1 MFKWWWIALLVAV
14 ADQVSKHLALTHL
27 QDGDIAVAPFLNFIL
42 AFNPGAAFGFLSDAG
57 GWQNAFFV
65 AIAIAVAIAIVFML
79 RQLKPGQT
87 HIAVAL
93 MLVLGGAV
101 GNVIDRFRFG
111 HVVDFIDF
119 YIGSWHWY
127 TFNIAD
133 AAITIGAIVLA
144 LDAFGVRFGRRL
156 PRAAD

>member
-1 MFKWWWIALLVAV
+1 MFKWWWLAVVVAM
-14 ADQVSKHLALTHL
+14 ADQASKYFALTRL
-27 QDGDIAVAPFLNFIL
+27 QDGDVAVAPFLNFIL
-42 AFNPGAAFGFLSDAG
+42 AFNSGAAFGFLSDAG

-65 AIAIAVAIAIVFML
+65 AIAVAVGVAILFML
-79 RQLKPGQT
+79 RQLKPGQA

-101 GNVIDRFRFG
+101 GNLIDRLRFG

-119 YIGSWHWY
+119 YIGNWHWY

-144 LDAFGVRFGRRL
+144 LDALGVRFGR
-156 PRAAD
+156 PVSRAAD

>member
-1 MFKWWWIALLVAV
+1 MFKWWWIAVTVAV
-14 ADQVSKHLALTHL
+14 ADQASKYFALTRL
-27 QDGDIAVAPFLNFIL
+27 QNGDVAVAPFLNFIL
-42 AFNPGAAFGFLSDAG
+42 AFNSGAAFGFLSDAG

-65 AIAIAVAIAIVFML
+65 AIAVAVGVAIVFML

-101 GNVIDRFRFG
+101 GNLIDRFRFG

-119 YIGSWHWY
+119 YIGNWHWY

-133 AAITIGAIVLA
+133 AAITIGAIILA
-144 LDAFGVRFGRRL
+144 LDALGVRFGQRAS
-156 PRAAD
+156 RAAD

>member
-1 MFKWWWIALLVAV
+1 MFKWWWIAVVVAV
-14 ADQVSKHLALTHL
+14 ADQASKYFALTRL
-27 QDGDIAVAPFLNFIL
+27 QDGDVAAGPFLNFIL
-42 AFNPGAAFGFLSDAG
+42 AFNSGAAFGFLSDAG

-65 AIAIAVAIAIVFML
+65 AIAIAVGVAIIFML

-101 GNVIDRFRFG
+101 GNLIDRLRFG

-119 YIGSWHWY
+119 YIGTWHWY

-144 LDAFGVRFGRRL
+144 LDALGVRFGRRVS
-156 PRAAD
+156 RAAD

>member
-1 MFKWWWIALLVAV
+1 MFKWWWIAAAV
-14 ADQVSKHLALTHL
+14 AIADQASKYFALTRL
-27 QDGDIAVAPFLNFIL
+27 QEGDVAVAPFLNFIL
-42 AFNPGAAFGFLSDAG
+42 AFNSGAAFGFLSDAG

-65 AIAIAVAIAIVFML
+65 AIAVAVAIAIVFML

-87 HIAVAL
+87 HIAIAL

-101 GNVIDRFRFG
+101 GNLIDRFRFG

-119 YIGSWHWY
+119 YIGNWHWY

-144 LDAFGVRFGRRL
+144 LDALGVRFGRRVS
-156 PRAAD
+156 RATD

>member
-1 MFKWWWIALLVAV
+1 MFKWWWIAVTIAV
-14 ADQVSKHLALTHL
+14 ADQASKYLALTRL
-27 QDGDIAVAPFLNFIL
+27 QDGDVAVAPFLNFIL
-42 AFNPGAAFGFLSDAG
+42 AFNPGAAFGFLSNAG

-65 AIAIAVAIAIVFML
+65 AIAIAVGVAIVFML
-79 RQLKPGQT
+79 RQLKPGQG

-101 GNVIDRFRFG
+101 GNLIDRLRLG

-133 AAITIGAIVLA
+133 AAITIGAVVLA
-144 LDAFGVRFGRRL
+144 LDAVGVRFGRRV
-156 PRAAD
+156 PRAAG